1 MVKPETLLR
10 WHRRLAAGAWTDPHR
25 QTGRPPLDQEV
36 QQLIVHLARENPRWA
51 TSASGKSCNNS
62 GFGSRQL
69 RSHHAASPR
78 PRPPRHDRR
87 PRRKASLREQ
97 GAGIMA
103 CDFFTVDRVWLRR
116 LHVLLFIELDTG
128 RIHMGEVTANPDGG
142 WVTQQ
147 ARNLLL
153 VLEARGRPRSGRH
166 RPMPTRSDGCGP
178 CVPSAWTGC

>member
-1 MVKPETLLR
+1 
-10 WHRRLAAGAWTDPHR
+10 
-25 QTGRPPLDQEV
+25 
-36 QQLIVHLARENPRWA
+36 
-51 TSASGKSCNNS
+51 
-62 GFGSRQL
+62 
-69 RSHHAASPR
+69 
-78 PRPPRHDRR
+78 
-87 PRRKASLREQ
+87 
-97 GAGIMA
+97 MA